1 MSTRASIQPRAKYFL
16 RARTHPTR
24 LNLKASKLN
33 FAPRAGFAYSLTP
46 KTVIRSGFGIFY
58 AGIFSD
64 LGGQVL
70 FPGYTVEQA
79 FNNLGTGIAQ
89 PFKLSQGL
97 PPWPRTM
104 CRTRR
109 RTSRNSAPRRIR

>member
-1 MSTRASIQPRAKYFL
+1 M
-16 RARTHPTR
+16 
-24 LNLKASKLN
+24 NLTASKLN

-97 PPWPRTM
+97 PAVATNNVQNP
-104 CRTRR
+104 R
-109 RTSRNSAPRRIR
+109 RTSPNSAPRRIR